1 MMPKRKC
8 CYGKDAGSCQGRR
21 KHYKVGGGGGGGRM
35 HELRGTLRVSLES
48 DLEHFVWE
56 ILLK

>member
-1 MMPKRKC
+1 MMPQRKWW
-8 CYGKDAGSCQGRR
+8 GGAQEVFRDIGSII
-21 KHYKVGGGGGGGRM
+21 KVGGGGGGERM
-35 HELRGTLRVSLES
+35 HGLRGNLRVSLES